1 MHIMVLIHKQ
11 LRACWEIANASRIIT
26 IHIITTF
33 ITIQYV
39 LIANYYPPTLIMNPE
54 EILGIAACFLFWTWI
69 PDHSQNIV
77 CASASCWKPLANY
90 DLLTIWCTK
99 IALAAK
105 MQFCV
110 WNGLMM
116 LMKWINPEASGHP
129 ILSNIGSQYS
139 VAVLNQIES
148 HSCGVMTLGIE

>member
-1 MHIMVLIHKQ
+1 M
-11 LRACWEIANASRIIT
+11 LRSR
-26 IHIITTF
+26 
-33 ITIQYV
+33 QCQQ
-39 LIANYYPPTLIMNPE
+39 NYYHPYYHHVYHNSICFNCKLLPTYVNNEPRREPRNSSM
-54 EILGIAACFLFWTWI
+54 FLFWTWI

-77 CASASCWKPLANY
+77 CASVSCWKPLANY
-90 DLLTIWCTK
+90 DLLAIWCTK

-105 MQFCV
+105 MQYCI
-110 WNGLMM
+110 WNGSMM
-116 LMKWINPEASGHP
+116 LMKWINPGASGHP